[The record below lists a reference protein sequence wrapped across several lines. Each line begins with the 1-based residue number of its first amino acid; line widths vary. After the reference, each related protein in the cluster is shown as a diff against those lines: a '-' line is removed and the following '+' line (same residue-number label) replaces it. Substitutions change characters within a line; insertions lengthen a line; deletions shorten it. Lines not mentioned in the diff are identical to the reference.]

1 MENSI
6 SFFSSIDNDTERVM
20 HSKTDNIKIL
30 ISDEVD
36 EVIEKNFMIN
46 LKIDIK
52 IT

>member
-6 SFFSSIDNDTERVM
+6 SFFSSIDNDKEPVM
-20 HSKTDNIKIL
+20 HSKTANIKIL

-36 EVIEKNFMIN
+36 EVIEKNFMID

-52 IT
+52 II